1 MKEVVTDLCALIR
14 SARKR
19 AGYTQEKCA
28 ELLEITTGH
37 LKLIEGGVNN
47 PSVPLLF
54 RMMRLL
60 DFSVDGLIF
69 PEREDSR

>member
-37 LKLIEGGVNN
+37 LKLIGEG
-47 PSVPLLF
+47 STTPLCRF
-54 RMMRLL
+54 Y
-60 DFSVDGLIF
+60 SG
-69 PEREDSR
+69 